1 MIFEDIFALDKW
13 PLFKFDGG
21 ALGYFYIISGYIKNG
36 LFDHVLSSLSDE
48 HTDNYVGKHYLISWA
63 LAENNNLIIHYS
75 TSFNEKD
82 LFHNQKHNETESLS
96 KLLCSEESLAFY
108 NGRFKWLKEGTHNYR
123 LILHFSTIK
132 EKIYELLQRCNQI
145 NRRLVT
151 SLNEF
156 EKLCPNGMWYR
167 GQASVSYKLVPG
179 LFRDAWNEENLYR
192 DGCRYLDFSKNDYEN
207 LAQMQ
212 HYGLPTRLLD
222 ITKDRYVALYM
233 ACNTVFNSVESL
245 NDIGVVYGFSPEK
258 LLKIEEADQLCKPLV
273 RFPEKQFVEY
283 HEFDNNDRIK
293 MQKGSFIIF
302 GDDKPLEVEPICYVV
317 NKEHILEELDTIRRS
332 ELDLVP
338 EREHRCN
345 YIKQKNRPKSKS

>member
-1 MIFEDIFALDKW
+1 MIFDDFSINDKV
-13 PLFKFDGG
+13 PLFKFDAGN
-21 ALGYFYIISGYIKNG
+21 LGFFYIISGYVQNP
-36 LFDHVLSSLSDE
+36 FYMHVSGALLEENDSKSI
-48 HTDNYVGKHYLISWA
+48 GKHYFMAWR
-63 LAENNNLIIHYS
+63 LAENNSIIIFFRCPNQES
-75 TSFNEKD
+75 D
-82 LFHNQKHNETESLS
+82 LFKRQNCEIESLS
-96 KLLCSEESLAFY
+96 KLLCSGESLAFY
-108 NGRFKWLKEGTHNYR
+108 NGSFRWQIDNSHNYKV
-123 LILHFSTIK
+123 ILHYHVIK
-132 EKIYELLQRCNQI
+132 DAINELLRESGKIKRC
-145 NRRLVT
+145 LVS
-151 SLNEF
+151 SLDDF
-156 EKLCPNGMWYR
+156 ERVCPNGMWYR
-167 GQASVSYKLVPG
+167 GQASVSYKLIPG

-302 GDDKPLEVEPICYVV
+302 GDNKPIEVEPICYVI
-317 NKEHILEELDTIRRS
+317 NKEHILEELDMIRRS
-332 ELDLVP
+332 ELDLIP

-345 YIKQKNRPKSKS
+345 YIKQKNRPKNKS